1 LRLAEHRSIGDGHL
15 SGERFYADGH
25 PLDEVHYIEA
35 KIILNGLR
43 FTSVQ
48 SFKDFAKIVR
58 KAAKRAGVDF
68 ETESCEGLRPQI
80 REVLFLDTKDF
91 ALYNNFF
98 ILRRRTSY
106 EDGFPAGEP
115 EIVFKFRHPDL
126 DAASALDVRPSIQG
140 AYRIKFKEEWL
151 PRKDR
156 IGGSRS
162 LFSHNVEFK
171 LNPLHFAN
179 DLTSSETLAEVFPA
193 LQPLLSRTRRHL
205 QLVNHTAVEEVL
217 QQLGSLDFGKGFEA
231 ASNVSV
237 WRARGDHRQLVGEFS
252 FQSKFQRREDLS
264 AKALEKCAAFFA
276 LLQHEAQDWVSL
288 GVTKTAA
295 VYRLKGNPPQS
306 HE

>member
-1 LRLAEHRSIGDGHL
+1 MADYEGDADGNF
-15 SGERFYADGH
+15 SGERLYADGH
-25 PLDEVHYIEA
+25 PLDEVQYIEA

-48 SFKDFAKIVR
+48 SFREFAKIVKR
-58 KAAKRAGVDF
+58 TAKHTHIDF
-68 ETESCEGLRPQI
+68 ETEPCEGLRPQI

-91 ALYNNFF
+91 ALYNNAF
-98 ILRRRTSY
+98 ILRRRTAY
-106 EDGFPAGEP
+106 EDGFPVGHP

-126 DAASALDVRPSIQG
+126 DTASTLDVRPAIPG
-140 AYRIKFKEEWL
+140 DYRIKFKEEWL

-156 IGGSRS
+156 IGGVRS

-171 LNPLHFAN
+171 LDPLHFGD
-179 DLTSSETLAEVFPA
+179 DLRSSETLAEIFPS
-193 LQPLLSRTRRHL
+193 LQPLLASKKQHL

-217 QQLGSLDFGKGFEA
+217 QQLGTLDFGKGFEA

-237 WRARGDHRQLVGEFS
+237 WRTRGDHRQLVGEFS
-252 FQSKFQRREDLS
+252 FQSKFQRRGAVS
-264 AKALEKCAAFFA
+264 AKALEKCTEFFSM
-276 LLQHEAQDWVSL
+276 LQHEAQDWVNL